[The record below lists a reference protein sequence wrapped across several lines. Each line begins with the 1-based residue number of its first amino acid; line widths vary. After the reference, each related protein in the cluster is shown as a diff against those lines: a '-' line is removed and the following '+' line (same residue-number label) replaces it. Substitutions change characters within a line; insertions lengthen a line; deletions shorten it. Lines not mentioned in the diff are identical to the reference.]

1 MNKMIIRK
9 NFTNMMDNQ
18 FVMEFHKRTP
28 QNTRIY
34 IKKIVYNALYLLLLF
49 YLIYIVQW
57 YKRITNQQQYELMMY
72 ISRIINSTMS
82 TISKV
87 PLLRKHFT
95 NFTEQQNINKSIIIE
110 KYALYGTN
118 ILYHFIQV
126 LKKVRQRKRMEFDS
140 DLGKGLWDV
149 VSLIWSIQAS
159 PHSEL
164 GKIMNRVTRRTN
176 FVMNIFGFNTRNNRM
191 RKRIREVHAAHVG
204 FIMMCLQKLVLEG
217 FVTLTS
223 QITRKNEKIY
233 INLKNYNTKPSSLRM
248 TNDLRR

>member
-1 MNKMIIRK
+1 MNKQIIRR
-9 NFTNMMDNQ
+9 NFTNMMNNQ
-18 FVMEFHKRTP
+18 FVMEFHKKTPRNVRTH
-28 QNTRIY
+28 
-34 IKKIVYNALYLLLLF
+34 IKKIVYNVMYLLFLF

-72 ISRIINSTMS
+72 ISGIINSTMS

-87 PLLRKHFT
+87 PVLRNHLNSFV
-95 NFTEQQNINKSIIIE
+95 EQQNINKSIIIE

-118 ILYHFIQV
+118 ILYHIIQV
-126 LKKVRQRKRMEFDS
+126 LKKLRHRRDS
-140 DLGKGLWDV
+140 ELGQSLWDV

-164 GKIMNRVTRRTN
+164 GKTMNRVTRRTN
-176 FVMNIFGFNTRNNRM
+176 FVMNLFGFNTRNNRM
-191 RKRIREVHAAHVG
+191 RKKIREVHTAHVG

-223 QITRKNEKIY
+223 QIKRKNEKIY
-233 INLKNYNTKPSSLRM
+233 IHKNYNIKNKLGI
-248 TNDLRR
+248 NDR